1 MGQIRPIH
9 SPASVCLSVCDDLF
23 YSRNSQSILMKL
35 CTVVSNPNVRL
46 TLLGGQNPTIN
57 SFPSPYFLQFFH
69 PPPRSALLMVRSQHH
84 TKEACARIVAFD
96 SLKGASR
103 RPQYWR
109 YWFFFGVSEFYWVS
123 DICLNSKTNITL
135 TMITNIGFENC
146 GEMLRDSDSSCRR
159 PVLENIITPSPTL
172 LSLTQSPTHDYCC
185 AIVSRYSIPE
195 TVSLSS
201 L

>member
-1 MGQIRPIH
+1 MF
-9 SPASVCLSVCDDLF
+9 VCLWWPLLQSQFAINFDETLHRSFEPKCKIDFIRGSKSDNKFISFTLF
-23 YSRNSQSILMKL
+23 PPVFS
-35 CTVVSNPNVRL
+35 
-46 TLLGGQNPTIN
+46 
-57 SFPSPYFLQFFH
+57 